1 MNTWPIYSTILDV
14 SLSMKQLDVHETP
27 HVLTCLPQLWIHTI
41 LDARYLDNL
50 RRFHFFSTVRRT
62 VVFCRG
68 GSAGAFSYMGVV
80 SCCIKSI
87 WTSLSFLMGFHYID
101 YVGKRWWYND
111 IWYKQPTFELGFSKH
126 WDLPKAVAM
135 FLWTMVGSP
144 RDLGSFFCQT
154 QTHMSGR
161 KLDSRLSRSFGG
173 SQVQNC
179 RKQGFSKTPR
189 PSFSPFKPPYTMVN
203 IHCSIPLVGSIRLL
217 VSKVPW
223 LRMSTSGSGRYL
235 EV

>member
-14 SLSMKQLDVHETP
+14 SLSMNQLDVHETP

-111 IWYKQPTFELGFSKH
+111 IWWCWWCDDDGDDDNDDHADDEHYPHEIYSIR
-126 WDLPKAVAM
+126 P
-135 FLWTMVGSP
+135 FL
-144 RDLGSFFCQT
+144 LQT
-154 QTHMSGR
+154 DAPCMHDANARRSRHTHTYAHAKCMIMYATLHAHMHNLA
-161 KLDSRLSRSFGG
+161 K
-173 SQVQNC
+173 
-179 RKQGFSKTPR
+179 
-189 PSFSPFKPPYTMVN
+189 
-203 IHCSIPLVGSIRLL
+203 GSI
-217 VSKVPW
+217 
-223 LRMSTSGSGRYL
+223 
-235 EV
+235 